1 MGKARVAVIR
11 TAPEVILRDI
21 DQVCHLAGLRDA
33 LEPGAATV
41 LKDHVAWR
49 HPFPGANTTPWQ
61 LEGAVETLKAADF
74 GRLSLMR
81 HRPGGGGTQK
91 GADPNHYA
99 PVCERH
105 NIPVLYT
112 FEPSDMRWI
121 EYRPKTRLHV
131 LGRVFERG
139 LSLPEHLFGK
149 NLVHLP
155 TLKCDV
161 YTTTSGA
168 MRNAFGALVNRRR
181 LYARSWIHRTL
192 VDLLALQKEICC
204 GLFVLMDGTTA
215 GNGGGPRA
223 LVPVQKDLMLASGD
237 PVAIDA
243 VAAKLMGF
251 DPMRIEYIRLAH
263 DDGLGV
269 GDPRQIELCG
279 ADISGESWGFSMGRN
294 AASVVG
300 NALWQGRLERLG
312 KLVFRTRLVNMVAFG
327 SNAYHDIY
335 RWRRKDRVIFEE
347 WKRKTPWGRL
357 FEAYALGQSDRIV
370 GGSMVPTAAY

>member
-33 LEPGAATV
+33 LEAGAPTV

-61 LEGAVETLKAADF
+61 LEGAVRTLKAA
-74 GRLSLMR
+74 GMGKLSLVR
-81 HRPGGGGTQK
+81 HRPGGGTNAPG
-91 GADPNHYA
+91 GDPHHYA
-99 PVCERH
+99 PVCEKH
-105 NIPVLYT
+105 DIPVLYT
-112 FEPSDMRWI
+112 FKSSDMKWV
-121 EYRPKTRLHV
+121 EYRPKARLHV

-139 LSLPEHLFGK
+139 LTLPDHLFGK

-168 MRNAFGALVNRRR
+168 MRNAFGALLNRRR
-181 LYARSWIHRTL
+181 HYARSWLHRTL

-204 GLFVLMDGTTA
+204 GLFALMDGTTA

-223 LVPVQKDLMLASGD
+223 MLPVKKDLMLASAD

-269 GDPRQIELCG
+269 GDPSQIELVG
-279 ADISGESWGFSMGRN
+279 ADISKDNWGFSLGSN
-294 AASVVG
+294 AASMLG
-300 NALWQGRLERLG
+300 NALWYGRLKPLG
-312 KLVFRTRLVNMVAFG
+312 KLVFRTRLVNMFALS
-327 SNAYHDIY
+327 SNAYHDLY
-335 RWRRKDRVIFEE
+335 RWRRKDRLVFEE
-347 WKRKTPWGRL
+347 WKRRTPWGQL

-370 GGSMVPTAAY
+370 GGSIAPSAAY

>member
-1 MGKARVAVIR
+1 MGKARVAAIR
-11 TAPEVILRDI
+11 TAPELILRDI
-21 DQVCHLAGLRDA
+21 DQVCHLAGLRQA

-41 LKDHVAWR
+41 LKDHVTWR

-61 LEGAVETLKAADF
+61 LEGAVETLQRAGF

-81 HRPGGGGTQK
+81 HGLQRQSSG
-91 GADPNHYA
+91 DPNHYA

-105 NIPVLYT
+105 NIPVLYADKS
-112 FEPSDMRWI
+112 SDVCWI
-121 EYRPKTRLHV
+121 EYRPKARLHV
-131 LGRVFERG
+131 LKHVFERG
-139 LSLPEHLFGK
+139 LTLPDHLFGK

-161 YTTTSGA
+161 YTTTRGA
-168 MRNAFGALVNRRR
+168 MSNAFGALLNRRR
-181 LYARSWIHRTL
+181 NYARSFIHRTL
-192 VDLLALQKEICC
+192 VDLLALQKEICG

-223 LVPVQKDLMLASGD
+223 LVPVRKDLVLASSD

-269 GDPRQIELCG
+269 GDPAQIEVVG
-279 ADISGESWGFSMGRN
+279 ADVASDNWGFSLGQN

-300 NALWQGRLERLG
+300 SALWHGRLERLG
-312 KLVFRTRLVNMVAFG
+312 KLVFRTRLVNMVALG
-327 SNAYHDIY
+327 SNAYHDLY
-335 RWRRKDRVIFEE
+335 RWRRKDRVVFEE
-347 WKRKTPWGRL
+347 WKRKTPWGQL

-370 GGSMVPTAAY
+370 GGSLAPTTA